1 MSKLPWLRSLVKHNV
16 AARHGSSKPLT
27 SNELWLLEL
36 RIESNRILA
45 SIPDALWDMCKS
57 SILVI
62 FFYYWQ
68 IQHHDGITGTM
79 SPKVYNMY
87 HENLISNRNK
97 TRHVISDMIQDL
109 ISGGDQD
116 SGIRLAAAS
125 SEQGQGEYNM
135 TWFKIW

>member
-1 MSKLPWLRSLVKHNV
+1 
-16 AARHGSSKPLT
+16 
-27 SNELWLLEL
+27 
-36 RIESNRILA
+36 
-45 SIPDALWDMCKS
+45 
-57 SILVI
+57 
-62 FFYYWQ
+62 
-68 IQHHDGITGTM
+68 M

-125 SEQGQGEYNM
+125 SEQGQGEYNV
-135 TWFKIW
+135 T